1 MRLIRAEL
9 TKLRR
14 PLAFWIA
21 AAAIVASLMFAW
33 QGVKNASASQRPSA
47 VPRAPTCQDFALPS
61 GPLCDRAL
69 AVQEDIRTFQHQQ
82 ALAKPETRHNA
93 RPTDALPVEHPL
105 SAGKLA
111 AGFMA
116 SLPGALL
123 IFLLAAGHVGNEW
136 NGRTIKMALCQDGRR
151 WRLYAAKVAS
161 LWVVAV
167 GLLILDWALLAA
179 VSPALKAAYPLPGPG
194 LSWSAAWSSVATDA
208 ARAPV
213 VMAVFAVLG
222 TAAAVIVR
230 NALGAFAVAGSFVL
244 ASLLAAGNISALA
257 PWTLAY
263 WVSGWMQFRSHG
275 FVIYHFWV
283 DGFPGS
289 VRSPG
294 TLTASVGLLGVMAVL
309 SAVAVL
315 IFRRVDITT

>member
-1 MRLIRAEL
+1 
-9 TKLRR
+9 
-14 PLAFWIA
+14 
-21 AAAIVASLMFAW
+21 LMFAW

-47 VPRAPTCQDFALPS
+47 VLRAPTCQDFALPS
-61 GPLCDRAL
+61 GSLCDRAV
-69 AVQEDIRTFQHQQ
+69 AVQEDIRTFQRQQ

-123 IFLLAAGHVGNEW
+123 MFLLAAGHVGNEW

-151 WRLYAAKVAS
+151 WRLFAAKVAS

-167 GLLILDWALLAA
+167 GLLIVDWAVLAA
-179 VSPALKAAYPLPGPG
+179 VSPVLKSAYPLPGPG
-194 LSWSAAWSSVATDA
+194 LSWSAAWSAVATDA
-208 ARAPV
+208 ARALV

-294 TLTASVGLLGVMAVL
+294 TLTASFGLFGVVAVL
-309 SAVAVL
+309 SAAAVL
-315 IFRRVDITT
+315 VFRRVDITA